1 MTMDTVYN
9 YTTLSKNPNDTKA
22 IQQEVNKVGKN
33 AKSMNEVDAH
43 IFCMFQVIEQQLTLD
58 ELETSVNTSSASSE
72 IDAGETDLAL
82 GKINGGR
89 RVDYVLQEAPLEIIN
104 EYLFALTSH
113 VCYWYELHTD
123 KNKSV
128 DKSYIFFFYFV
139 ISGTRKM
146 QLCLLWRK
154 FIRRSASMLIQ
165 KYHNQLW
172 QLNDHH
178 QQALSNRIPWAS
190 WIQKKN
196 LCIL

>member
-128 DKSYIFFFYFV
+128 DKSYIIFFLFCDFRN
-139 ISGTRKM
+139 SEDAT
-146 QLCLLWRK
+146 L
-154 FIRRSASMLIQ
+154 FIMKEIYSSLSIDADTKVPQPTMTIERPSPASSVKSHPM
-165 KYHNQLW
+165 
-172 QLNDHH
+172 
-178 QQALSNRIPWAS
+178 S
-190 WIQKKN
+190 
-196 LCIL
+196 